1 MEDAGNVRVAI
12 KHAAAD
18 ASDFAATSAI
28 RSFSA
33 A

>member
-18 ASDFAATSAI
+18 DFFCI
-28 RSFSA
+28 GGFD
-33 A
+33 